1 MQTFVMLKAKEII
14 MPVTEKKLKSGKV
27 QVSTTNGV
35 KAKATTKAKADAQSR
50 LLNAVD
56 HGWNH
61 LVRKN
66 DIP

>member
-1 MQTFVMLKAKEII
+1 